1 MVWRGVQNFSLGL
14 AAPTGHIFQTSS
26 SPSWS
31 CITIRQQC
39 DHAVTHQIWSAPK
52 STAPRQNMPPPVA
65 SSSRPI
71 LKGKRHQYR
80 EGLSENHPSDQR
92 SQPVTSTR
100 TVFKKLLAPVTC
112 AVCAGSLLL
121 SIHKRTQFLL
131 FKKHFNYLY
140 K

>member
-1 MVWRGVQNFSLGL
+1 MEGVQNFSLGL
-14 AAPTGHIFQTSS
+14 ASPTGHIFQTSS

-39 DHAVTHQIWSAPK
+39 DHAPDMVRTQIDAAPAEYAA
-52 STAPRQNMPPPVA
+52 TGCIVLAAHFEM
-65 SSSRPI
+65 
-71 LKGKRHQYR
+71 KGKRHQHR

-100 TVFKKLLAPVTC
+100 TVFRKLLAPVTC
-112 AVCAGSLLL
+112 AICAGSLLL

-140 K
+140 KYV